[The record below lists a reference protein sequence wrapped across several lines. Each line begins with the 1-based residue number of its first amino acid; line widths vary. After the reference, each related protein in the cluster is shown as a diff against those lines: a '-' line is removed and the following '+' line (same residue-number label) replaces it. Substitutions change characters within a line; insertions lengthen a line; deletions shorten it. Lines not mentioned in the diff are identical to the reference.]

1 MFGIRNRRAVAAG
14 VGAALLV
21 SGVMV
26 IGANVASGAGTT
38 NGDQVTFAQTDCSTS
53 IGLHQKIDVVAQAV
67 VPNQVGQGES
77 YTVTIP
83 GGTATLPAHSNG
95 LTINSYKN
103 VAQTL
108 EFSSSAGA
116 VTITGTTP
124 GSGANAGT
132 ADNNGTP
139 VEFDVTNDATH
150 VTLLTPHASTVIDGA
165 NQVDGTLTTPDVTVT
180 ITAPSVDATVTTYID
195 QITTTAI
202 IGTLNVAVLCAEP
215 HSNPQTDGI
224 SATLVGA
231 GGPTT
236 SIQPSCRPQ
245 AGPCPTTTTTTSMQS
260 TSSSSVGSSTTTT
273 VPSGPTISISD
284 ASITRPDKGTAKETF
299 TVTLSSAPM
308 KKASVKYETANDS
321 AASPTDYKHKKGSI
335 SFTPTKL
342 ARTITIS
349 VLGGTIGQ
357 PDKSFFVN
365 LSSPVGASIL
375 DGQGVGTILDTHTPG
390 VSVADAT
397 MARPT
402 RSKPLVFT
410 LTLTKPEPKGM
421 LCKVSYTTQDLSAHS
436 PIDYSAKHGSV
447 TFKAA
452 KTTAT
457 VSVTVKPSATS
468 GDAVF
473 ILQLSNPT
481 NCQIVDGL
489 AAGTISG

>member
-103 VAQTL
+103 VAQTY
-108 EFSSSAGA
+108 EFASSAGS
-116 VTITGTTP
+116 VTVTGTTP

-132 ADNNGTP
+132 AENNGTP

-150 VTLLTPHASTVIDGA
+150 VTLLTPHATTVVDGA
-165 NQVDGTLTTPDVTVT
+165 NQLDGTLTTPDVTVT

-236 SIQPSCRPQ
+236 SIEPSCRPQ
-245 AGPCPTTTTTTSMQS
+245 AGPCPTTTTTMQS
-260 TSSSSVGSSTTTT
+260 TSSSSVGSTTTT
-273 VPSGPTISISD
+273 VPSGPTISITD
-284 ASITRPDKGTAKETF
+284 ATITRPDKGTAKETF
-299 TVTLSSAPM
+299 TVTISSAPA
-308 KKASVKYETANDS
+308 KKASVKYETADDS
-321 AASPTDYKHKKGSI
+321 AVSPTDYKHKKGSV
-335 SFTPTKL
+335 SFTPNKL
-342 ARTITIS
+342 SRTITVNI
-349 VLGGTIGQ
+349 VGGTIGQ

-375 DGQGVGTILDTHTPG
+375 DGQGIGKIVDTHTPG
-390 VSVADAT
+390 VLIDDE
-397 MARPT
+397 MIPRPT

-421 LCKVSYTTQDLSAHS
+421 LCKVAYTTQDLSAHS
-436 PIDYSAKHGSV
+436 PVDYRAKHGTV
-447 TFKAA
+447 TFKAG

-457 VSVTVKPSATS
+457 VSITVKPSATI
-468 GDAVF
+468 GNAVF
-473 ILQLSNPT
+473 TLQLSSPT
-481 NCQIVDGL
+481 NCQIVDAL
-489 AAGTISG
+489 AAGTITG